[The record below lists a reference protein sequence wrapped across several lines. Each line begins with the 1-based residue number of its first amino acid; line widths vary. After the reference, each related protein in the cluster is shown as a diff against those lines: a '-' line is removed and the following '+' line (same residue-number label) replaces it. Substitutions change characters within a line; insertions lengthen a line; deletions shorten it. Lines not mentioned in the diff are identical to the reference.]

1 MTYSELST
9 LIQNYLNNDESTFV
23 STIADFVKNAE
34 DRIFNLVQEDVFR
47 KNVQGSLT
55 TGNRF
60 LTAPND
66 LLLTFSLAVIDS
78 TTNDYHFLLKKHP
91 SFMQE
96 YTPDISDTSLRGLP
110 KYYADY
116 DKEYSTA
123 SNSGSSLIV
132 APIPDANYTVELH
145 YLYKPTSLVSDTS
158 GTWLSTNARDA
169 LLYASLIEGY
179 VFMKG
184 EPDLIAAYENRFQQE
199 ISRIKE
205 RAEARGRRDEY
216 RYDSL
221 RSQVS

>member
-1 MTYSELST
+1 MTYAELNT

-23 STIADFVKNAE
+23 ASIPDFVKNAE

-47 KNVQGSLT
+47 KNVEGAVT

-60 LTAPND
+60 LTAPSD
-66 LLLTFSLAVIDS
+66 FLLSFSLAVIDS

-96 YTPDISDTSLRGLP
+96 YAPDLSDTSLRGLP

-116 DKEYSTA
+116 DKSYST
-123 SNSGSSLIV
+123 SSSSGSTIAI
-132 APIPDANYTVELH
+132 APVPDANYTVELH
-145 YLYKPTSLVSDTS
+145 YLYRPNSLVTETS
-158 GTWLSTNARDA
+158 GTWLSENARDA
-169 LLYASLIEGY
+169 LLYASLIEGHT
-179 VFMKG
+179 FMKG
-184 EPDLIAAYENRFQQE
+184 EPDLLANYENRFSQG
-199 ISRIKE
+199 IARVKE

>member
-9 LIQNYLNNDESTFV
+9 LIQNYLNNDEATFN
-23 STIADFVKNAE
+23 STIPDFVKNAE

-47 KNVQGSLT
+47 KNVQGT
-55 TGNRF
+55 VTAGNRF

-96 YTPDISDTSLRGLP
+96 YTPDLNDTSLRGLP

-116 DKEYSTA
+116 DKAYST
-123 SNSGSSLIV
+123 SSDSGSTIAL
-132 APIPDANYTVELH
+132 APVPDANYTVELH
-145 YLYKPTSLVSDTS
+145 YLYKPTSLVSDSS
-158 GTWLSTNARDA
+158 GTWLSVNARDA
-169 LLYASLIEGY
+169 LLYASLIEGHT
-179 VFMKG
+179 FMKG
-184 EPDLIAAYENRFQQE
+184 EPDLLANYENRFSQE

>member
-47 KNVQGSLT
+47 KNVQGT
-55 TGNRF
+55 VTAGNRF
-60 LTAPND
+60 LTAPSD
-66 LLLTFSLAVIDS
+66 FLLSFSLAVIDS

-96 YTPDISDTSLRGLP
+96 YTPDLSDVSLRGLP

-116 DKEYSTA
+116 DKAYST
-123 SNSGSSLIV
+123 SSSSGSTIAL
-132 APIPDANYTVELH
+132 APVPDANYTVELH

-158 GTWLSTNARDA
+158 GTWLSVNARDA
-169 LLYASLIEGY
+169 LLYASLIEGHT
-179 VFMKG
+179 FMKG
-184 EPDLIAAYENRFQQE
+184 EPDLLANYENRFAQE
-199 ISRIKE
+199 IARIKE

>member
-47 KNVQGSLT
+47 KNVEGSVT
-55 TGNRF
+55 AGSRF
-60 LTAPND
+60 LTAPSD
-66 LLLTFSLAVIDS
+66 FLLSFSLAVIDS

-96 YTPDISDTSLRGLP
+96 YTPDLSDTSLRGLP

-116 DKEYSTA
+116 DKSYATS
-123 SNSGSSLIV
+123 SNSGSTIAL
-132 APIPDANYTVELH
+132 APVPDANYTVELH
-145 YLYKPTSLVSDTS
+145 YLYRPNSLVTDTS
-158 GTWLSTNARDA
+158 GTWLSENGRDA
-169 LLYASLIEGY
+169 LLYASLIEGHT
-179 VFMKG
+179 FLKG
-184 EPDLIAAYENRFQQE
+184 EPDLLANYENRFAQE
-199 ISRIKE
+199 IARIKE

>member
-9 LIQNYLNNDESTFV
+9 LIQNYLNNDEATFN
-23 STIADFVKNAE
+23 STIPDFVKNAE

-47 KNVQGSLT
+47 KNVQGT
-55 TGNRF
+55 VTAGNRF

-96 YTPDISDTSLRGLP
+96 YTPDLNDTSLRGLP

-116 DKEYSTA
+116 DKAYST
-123 SNSGSSLIV
+123 SSSSGSTIAL
-132 APIPDANYTVELH
+132 APVPDANYTVELH

-158 GTWLSTNARDA
+158 GTWLSVNARDA
-169 LLYASLIEGY
+169 LLYASLIEGHT
-179 VFMKG
+179 FMKG
-184 EPDLIAAYENRFQQE
+184 EPDLLANYENRFAQE
-199 ISRIKE
+199 IARIKE

>member
-9 LIQNYLNNDESTFV
+9 LIQNYLNNDESTFN
-23 STIADFVKNAE
+23 STIPDFVKNAE

-47 KNVQGSLT
+47 KNVQGT
-55 TGNRF
+55 VTAGNRF

-96 YTPDISDTSLRGLP
+96 YTPDLSDTSLRGLP

-116 DKEYSTA
+116 DKAYST
-123 SNSGSSLIV
+123 SSDSGSTIAL
-132 APIPDANYTVELH
+132 APVPDANYTVELH
-145 YLYKPTSLVSDTS
+145 YLYRPTSLVSDTS
-158 GTWLSTNARDA
+158 GTWLSVNARDA
-169 LLYASLIEGY
+169 LLYASLIEGHT
-179 VFMKG
+179 FMKG
-184 EPDLIAAYENRFQQE
+184 EPDLLANYENRFSQE

>member
-47 KNVQGSLT
+47 KNVQGT
-55 TGNRF
+55 VTAGNRF

-66 LLLTFSLAVIDS
+66 FLLTFSLAVIDS
-78 TTNDYHFLLKKHP
+78 TTNDYYFLLKKHP

-96 YTPDISDTSLRGLP
+96 YTPDLSDVSLRGLP

-116 DKEYSTA
+116 DKAYST
-123 SNSGSSLIV
+123 SSSSGSTIAL
-132 APIPDANYTVELH
+132 APVPDANYTVELH

-158 GTWLSTNARDA
+158 GTWLSVNARDA
-169 LLYASLIEGY
+169 LLYASLIEGHT
-179 VFMKG
+179 FMKG
-184 EPDLIAAYENRFQQE
+184 EPDLLANYENRFAQE
-199 ISRIKE
+199 IARIKE

>member
-1 MTYSELST
+1 MTYSEITT
-9 LIQNYLNNDESTFV
+9 LIKNYLNNDESTFV
-23 STIADFVKNAE
+23 ASIPDFVKNAE

-47 KNVQGSLT
+47 KNVQGTLT

-60 LTAPND
+60 LTAPSD
-66 LLLTFSLAVIDS
+66 FLLTFSLAVIDS
-78 TTNDYHFLLKKHP
+78 TTNDFSFLLKKHP

-96 YTPDISDTSLRGLP
+96 YTPDLSDTSLRGLP

-116 DKEYSTA
+116 DKAYST
-123 SNSGSSLIV
+123 STSSGSTIAL

-145 YLYKPTSLVSDTS
+145 YLYRPNSLVSDTT
-158 GTWLSTNARDA
+158 GTWLSVNARDA
-169 LLYASLIEGY
+169 LLYASLIEGHT
-179 VFMKG
+179 FMKG
-184 EPDLIAAYENRFQQE
+184 EPDLLANYENRFAQE
-199 ISRIKE
+199 IARIKE

>member
-1 MTYSELST
+1 MTYSELTT
-9 LIQNYLNNDESTFV
+9 LIQNYLNNDETTFT
-23 STIADFVKNAE
+23 STIPDFVKNAE

-47 KNVQGSLT
+47 KNVQGTVT

-66 LLLTFSLAVIDS
+66 FLLSFSLAVIDS
-78 TTNDYHFLLKKHP
+78 TTNDYNFLLKKHP

-96 YTPDISDTSLRGLP
+96 YTPDISDTALRGLP

-116 DKEYSTA
+116 DKAYST
-123 SNSGSSLIV
+123 SSDSGSTIAI

-145 YLYKPTSLVSDTS
+145 YLYRPTSLVSDTS
-158 GTWLSTNARDA
+158 GTWLSVNARDA
-169 LLYASLIEGY
+169 LLYASLIEGHT
-179 VFMKG
+179 FMKG
-184 EPDLIAAYENRFQQE
+184 EPDLLANYENRFAQE
-199 ISRIKE
+199 IARIKE

>member
-9 LIQNYLNNDESTFV
+9 LIQNYLNNDEATFV

-47 KNVQGSLT
+47 KNVQGTVT

-66 LLLTFSLAVIDS
+66 FLLSFSLAVIDS

-96 YTPDISDTSLRGLP
+96 YTPDLSDTSLRGLP

-116 DKEYSTA
+116 DKAYSTS
-123 SNSGSSLIV
+123 SNSGSTIAL
-132 APIPDANYTVELH
+132 APVPDANYTVELH

-158 GTWLSTNARDA
+158 GTWLSVNARDA
-169 LLYASLIEGY
+169 LLYASLIEGHT
-179 VFMKG
+179 FMKG
-184 EPDLIAAYENRFQQE
+184 EPDLLANYENRFSQE

>member
-1 MTYSELST
+1 MTYTELYT
-9 LIQNYLNNDESTFV
+9 LIQNYLNNNESTFN
-23 STIADFVKNAE
+23 SSIPDFVKNAE
-34 DRIFNLVQEDVFR
+34 DRIFNLVQSDVFR

>member
-9 LIQNYLNNDESTFV
+9 LIQNYLNNDEATFV

-47 KNVQGSLT
+47 KNVQGT
-55 TGNRF
+55 VTAGNRF

-66 LLLTFSLAVIDS
+66 FLLTFSLAVIDS

-96 YTPDISDTSLRGLP
+96 YTPDLSDVSLRGLP

-116 DKEYSTA
+116 DKAYST
-123 SNSGSSLIV
+123 SSSSGSTIAL
-132 APIPDANYTVELH
+132 APVPDANYTVELH

-158 GTWLSTNARDA
+158 GTWLSVNARDA
-169 LLYASLIEGY
+169 LLYASLIEGHT
-179 VFMKG
+179 FMKG
-184 EPDLIAAYENRFQQE
+184 EPDLLANYENRFAQE
-199 ISRIKE
+199 IARIKE